1 MGPHAE
7 LLLLGLPREEVS
19 QIHKKGE
26 KGMLRPGRG
35 SRGMRVAFEG
45 RQGRVLSWGRWPRRA
60 ALIRKLS
67 GILSNK
73 EEPDLGKDDSRR
85 VKTTHEDNEE
95 RRGWA
100 RSRNRRRAAWE
111 LRAMGTHGVMLLIA
125 AAAA

>member
-1 MGPHAE
+1 M
-7 LLLLGLPREEVS
+7 GLPREEVS

-73 EEPDLGKDDSRR
+73 EEPDLGEDDSAQSEDHTRGQRR
-85 VKTTHEDNEE
+85 EE
-95 RRGWA
+95 RLGTVKEQAEGRVGAQGYGHAWA
-100 RSRNRRRAAWE
+100 DAAHSCCCG
-111 LRAMGTHGVMLLIA
+111 LTRIM
-125 AAAA
+125 